1 MMKYDTIHQFILR
14 MKDELRIWKMLMLLY
29 EQKGKSK
36 RQICE

>member
-1 MMKYDTIHQFILR
+1 MTQFTNLSSENI
-14 MKDELRIWKMLMLLY
+14 LRIWKMLMLLY